1 MKQYKNTSASVIKK
15 IGYYGYPFILV
26 ILLMTIS
33 YKLYGYAPFGSN
45 SLAWKDADIQYLD
58 FFAYLK
64 DVLTGRNNIS
74 YTFGKSLGGSNIAVF
89 SYYLASPLNLL
100 VIFFKKTE
108 LHTFFDLLVAIKLGL
123 AAVTIKVFICNRFSQ
138 KEFNKSQE
146 IIVFLLSVSYALS
159 QYTLAQSSNV
169 MWLDGVYML
178 PLILLGVYKC
188 INEKND
194 ILLSVTV
201 GVSILVNWYT
211 GGINC
216 IFSGMWL
223 ILELLLSYMENDDK
237 KGTMCIVIKK
247 FFQYI
252 VSMLIGVGLSAVLF
266 LPTIGALENNAKGS
280 LNWKS
285 LFNISFLGHIG
296 SAIQGYSLGA
306 KSDYGMVSLF
316 CGSLVI
322 IGCISIFISKKIE
335 KKIKV
340 LFAFAVAVILLCFYW
355 KPLYAL
361 FSMFKSVDSYWYR
374 YSYIGIFTL
383 IFIAAYF
390 YEKYFKIKER
400 NILII
405 SGTAFALV
413 LLVLDYIKPIE
424 NLNYI
429 QYSAIFV
436 FLIACILE
444 LYPYGGKNKYK
455 KILSNIGILLL
466 VVTELFVEI
475 KLEMNSYHVSN
486 VDTYRKYTAEAQQQ
500 INALKSL
507 DNTTYRISQ
516 TSARAAANYNEA
528 LAYNYSSISSYTS
541 SPDDISRKFLDKIGY
556 KSEAD
561 CINVIQTSIIGADSF
576 LGVKYILS
584 AYDIDGYEKMGEIE
598 KCNGKNVYKNP
609 FALPMA
615 FTYPNIQKNTQEK
628 NINKNIFEYQNDLY
642 SELLGEN
649 IELYIPV
656 EYSISEKTEES
667 VNYKLKILNGRYAY
681 YGNLVC
687 DSKDWAEVLVNVNN
701 EYEMEYSCWL
711 SPSVFYIPYEDND
724 SINIEM
730 SGKRISEFEDG
741 NQQFYALDLKKFAE
755 VTKKLQNCAADKIV
769 INNGKA
775 EFEVTNKNT
784 EKMCITIPYDTGW
797 KICVNDKE
805 VIPELIADSF
815 YSIKLLPGT
824 NRIVMSYRIKYF
836 HEGVGISIFSLVI
849 VITMFIL
856 KKRDKKIR
864 RL

>member
-1 MKQYKNTSASVIKK
+1 MA
-15 IGYYGYPFILV
+15 
-26 ILLMTIS
+26 IS
-33 YKLYGYAPFGSN
+33 YKLYGYAPFGNN
-45 SLAWKDADIQYLD
+45 SLAVNDADIQYLD

-64 DVLTGRNNIS
+64 DVLAGRNNIS
-74 YTFGKSLGGSNIAVF
+74 YTFGKSLGGSNIALF

-123 AAVTIKVFICNRFSQ
+123 AAVTMKVFICNRFSP
-138 KEFNKSQE
+138 KKINKRQE

-159 QYTLAQSSNV
+159 QYTLAQSSNI

-178 PLILLGVYKC
+178 PLILLGVYRC
-188 INEKND
+188 VNEKNG

-201 GVSILVNWYT
+201 GVSILINWYT

-223 ILELLLSYMENDDK
+223 ILELVLTYIENGNK
-237 KGTMCIVIKK
+237 KENKCFVIKK
-247 FFQYI
+247 IFQYI
-252 VSMLIGVGLSAVLF
+252 FSMLIGVGLSAVLF
-266 LPTIGALENNAKGS
+266 LPTIGALKNNAKGS

-306 KSDYGMVSLF
+306 KSDYGMVALF

-322 IGCISIFISKKIE
+322 IGCIGIFISKKIE
-335 KKIKV
+335 RKIKV
-340 LFAFAVAVILLCFYW
+340 LFAFALAVILLCFYW
-355 KPLYAL
+355 QPLYAL

-390 YEKYFKIKER
+390 YEKYFKIKEKS
-400 NILII
+400 ILII
-405 SGTAFALV
+405 AGTVFALV

-424 NLNYI
+424 NLNNI

-444 LYPYGGKNKYK
+444 VYSDGGKNKHK
-455 KILSNIGILLL
+455 EILVNIGVLLL

-486 VDTYRKYTAEAQQQ
+486 VDVYRKYTTEAQQQ
-500 INALKSL
+500 VNAIESL
-507 DNTTYRISQ
+507 DNTIYRISQ
-516 TSARAAANYNEA
+516 TSARGTTNYNEA

-541 SPDDISRKFLDKIGY
+541 SPDDISREFLDKIGY

-584 AYDIDGYEKMGEIE
+584 TYDINGYEKMEEIE
-598 KCNGKNVYKNP
+598 EYNGKSVYKNP
-609 FALPMA
+609 FVLPMA
-615 FTYPNIQKNTQEK
+615 FTYPDIQKNIKEK
-628 NINKNIFEYQNDLY
+628 DIKKNPFEYQNDLY
-642 SELLGEN
+642 SELLGEDVD
-649 IELYIPV
+649 LYIPV
-656 EYSISEKTEES
+656 KYAISKKTKKN
-667 VNYKLKILNGRYAY
+667 VNYELETLKGRYAY

-687 DSKDWAEVLVNVNN
+687 NSKDWAEVLVNVNN

-724 SINIEM
+724 SINIAM
-730 SGKRISEFEDG
+730 SGKKILEFEDD
-741 NQQFYALDLKKFAE
+741 NQQFYTLDLKKFAE
-755 VTKKLQNCAADKIV
+755 VTQKLQNRAADKIV

-775 EFEVTNKNT
+775 EFEVTSKNI

-797 KICVNDKE
+797 KVCVNDKE

-815 YSIKLLPGT
+815 YSVKLLPGT

-836 HEGVGISIFSLVI
+836 HEGVGISIFSLII

-856 KKRDKKIR
+856 KKKEIKK
-864 RL
+864 